1 MNTLIAFAS
10 KYGCTEKCAM
20 MIKEKVIG
28 QVDLFDLQKGKDVD
42 LGGYDQ
48 VIIGGSVYMGK
59 IRKEVT
65 AFCTK
70 NLEELKEKRIGLFYC
85 GMAEGEAIETEL
97 IANFPPELLKIAR
110 AKEYLGGEFHMDKM
124 NMLEK
129 MVIKK
134 VAKITENT
142 SNILEDKI
150 SEFASSMN

>member
-20 MIKEKVIG
+20 MIKEMLNG
-28 QVDLFDLQKGKDVD
+28 QVDLFNLQKGKGMD
-42 LGGYDQ
+42 LRGYDQ

-65 AFCTK
+65 EFCSA
-70 NLEELKEKRIGLFYC
+70 NLDKLKEKRIGLFYC

-97 IANFPPELLKIAR
+97 NANFPPELLEIAR
-110 AKEYLGGEFHMDKM
+110 AKEYLGGEFHIDKM

-129 MVIKK
+129 IVIKK

-150 SEFASSMN
+150 REFALAMN